1 MDKIVASGQGPLHP
15 SHESYFILST
25 QLNIYIYPS
34 ELIEKN
40 FEKRN
45 WVICNSLKKT
55 KDAYLEQGQ
64 QSLKDIHL

>member
-40 FEKRN
+40 FEKQN
-45 WVICNSLKKT
+45 WVIWAT
-55 KDAYLEQGQ
+55 A
-64 QSLKDIHL
+64 